1 MSSEAT
7 ERQAEELAPPSA
19 AAQGGGEFE
28 RKLRGFGPIG
38 LLAILVVL
46 AGNALF
52 PPVSAVL
59 ALVWAR
65 WSRTPWREIGYVRP
79 RSWVASAAVGIAFG
93 AGLKLLLKAVIMP
106 LLGAPEINHA
116 YHYLAGNR
124 AAIPIT
130 LWLLIAG
137 AGFGEETI
145 FRGYMFERM
154 GKLLGQS
161 VAAKTTIVL
170 ITSML
175 FALAHYSTQGL
186 PGVEQAAV
194 TGLVFGTIFAI
205 TGRIFTLMCAHAA
218 FDLVAYALIYW
229 GLEMRVAHWVFR

>member
-1 MSSEAT
+1 MSSEAP
-7 ERQAEELAPPSA
+7 ERRVDQLAPAGATP
-19 AAQGGGEFE
+19 GDGELE
-28 RKLRGFGPIG
+28 RKLRGFGPVGIVS
-38 LLAILVVL
+38 ILVVL

-52 PPVSAVL
+52 PPISAVL

-79 RSWVASAAVGIAFG
+79 RSWAASAAIGIAFG
-93 AGLKLLLKAVIMP
+93 AALKLLLKAVIMP
-106 LLGAPEINHA
+106 LLGTPEINQA

-124 AAIPIT
+124 AAIPLT

-145 FRGYMFERM
+145 FRGYMFERL
-154 GKLLGQS
+154 GKLLGKS
-161 VAAKTTIVL
+161 VAAKTAIVL
-170 ITSML
+170 ITSTL

-194 TGLVFGTIFAI
+194 TGLLFGTIFAI

-218 FDLVAYALIYW
+218 FDLVAYAIIYW